1 MSKLSP
7 FIKDSLIKSIF
18 VMCYIIFMIWV
29 KLFVSTGEIDHFY
42 YIFSDKM
49 VSIYIK
55 LFPFLWG
62 GCFCVLYAN
71 DYFKWEKNN
80 KWKNGK

>member
-1 MSKLSP
+1 MSKLSL

-18 VMCYIIFMIWV
+18 VMCYIIFMLWV

-49 VSIYIK
+49 VSVYIK
-55 LFPFLWG
+55 LFPFFMG
-62 GCFCVLYAN
+62 GLFLCAVC
-71 DYFKWEKNN
+71 E
-80 KWKNGK
+80 

>member
-49 VSIYIK
+49 VSVYIK

-62 GCFCVLYAN
+62 AVFVCCMRMTIL
-71 DYFKWEKNN
+71 
-80 KWKNGK
+80 NGKKQQVEKW

>member
-7 FIKDSLIKSIF
+7 FIKDSSIKSIF

-29 KLFVSTGEIDHFY
+29 KLFVSTGEVDHFY

-55 LFPFLWG
+55 SFPFLWG
-62 GCFCVLYAN
+62 VCFCVLYAN
-71 DYFKWEKNN
+71 DYFKWEKYN